1 MTESRQ
7 FELNLPED
15 SQLEEILVRL
25 DEALRVLGGDEGYL
39 EDMRTVVPGVG
50 EVIGVRVPQ
59 LRVLAAQIA
68 GAYRGEAEFLL
79 DLARRCWGRGSREH
93 RMIALFILARMKKLS
108 PQARWS
114 MAEIFLPDVQDWE
127 TCDQLCAALSGQALA
142 EDAVYMDQLESWA
155 GDDNFWVR
163 RVAIVSTVLLRRAR
177 FDAELARSLDT
188 RTLKMCERLLDD
200 QEKYIRKAVDWALR
214 ELIKRFYEMGW
225 EFLMEK
231 AAQNPAY
238 PAKATLKL
246 AAKQLKPADQKRFTT
261 TLEG

>member
-7 FELNLPED
+7 FELNLSED
-15 SQLEEILVRL
+15 SQPEEILVRL
-25 DEALRVLGGDEGYL
+25 DEALRVLGGDVGYL

-59 LRVLAAQIA
+59 LRTLAAQIA

-93 RMIALFILARMKKLS
+93 LMIALFMLARMKKLT
-108 PQARWS
+108 PQERWY
-114 MAEIFLPDVQDWE
+114 MVEIFLPDVNDWE

-142 EDAVYMDQLESWA
+142 EDAVYMDQLESWV

-163 RVAIVSTVLLRRAR
+163 RVAIVSTVLLRRAG
-177 FDAELARSLDT
+177 FDKKLARSLDT

-200 QEKYIRKAVDWALR
+200 NEKYIRKAVDWALR
-214 ELIKRFYEMGW
+214 ELINRSYEMGR

-246 AAKQLKPADQKRFTT
+246 AAKKLKPTDQKRFTT